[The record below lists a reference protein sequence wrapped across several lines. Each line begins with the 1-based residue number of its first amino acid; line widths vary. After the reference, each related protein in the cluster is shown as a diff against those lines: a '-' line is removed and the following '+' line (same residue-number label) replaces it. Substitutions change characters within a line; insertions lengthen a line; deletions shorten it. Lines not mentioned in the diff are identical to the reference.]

1 MTTPVYEGFERQADG
16 RIRPPKMFNDEGL
29 DAAFWADGFVKVP
42 LLSVEEMSSLRENFA
57 ELSPTDSFDP
67 RNLENPRC
75 EYHCTFLDPNLEYRK
90 QSDHLVRTAMGQQI
104 KAVLPGYRIL
114 TSNVYVKPA
123 GTGRFEIH
131 QNWPTIEDIDIPT
144 VTVWAPLQDTGFKNG
159 TIRVVPGG
167 HRIFPDIAAATSD
180 RFFDDFETELIETY
194 LEPVN
199 VAAGEALI
207 FDDSLLHWSSD
218 NLSENPRITF
228 QIEMVPQD
236 AQTVLWIRNPDDPTQ
251 FDLWEAAT
259 DFWLEYDMESVLG
272 RPEGL
277 KFLGT
282 RPNPNQH
289 LSLEEFD
296 ASMQRADEIRR
307 TKYVLD

>member
-1 MTTPVYEGFERQADG
+1 MSTPVYEGFDRQADG
-16 RIRPPKMFNDEGL
+16 RIRPPQMFNDESL
-29 DAAFWADGFVKVP
+29 DAAFWANGFVKVP
-42 LLSVEEMSSLRENFA
+42 LLSVEEMSSLRGNFA
-57 ELSPTDSFDP
+57 ELSPTDGFDP

-90 QSDHLVRTAMGQQI
+90 QSDHLVRTAMGEQI

-236 AQTVLWIRNPDDPTQ
+236 AQTVLWIRNPEDPTQ

-289 LSLEEFD
+289 LSLAEFD
-296 ASMQRADEIRR
+296 ARLQRADEIRR
-307 TKYVLD
+307 AKYVLD